1 MVMGDDRRE
10 DSEII
15 QRILE
20 GETHLFATL
29 VSRYE
34 RLMYSFLLS
43 QVKSFQEVQDI
54 SQEAFLKA
62 YRHLSAFD
70 PTRKFSAWV
79 LKIAKN
85 LLIDRYRKTTDSL
98 GTNATTVQDLMS
110 RKSVQSPEEIPGK
123 RMETQEEF
131 RQAFINILHLSEE
144 LRIPLLL
151 RIVQELSY
159 EEIADILDLPVQ
171 TVKNR
176 IFKARQI
183 LRAKRDAEHEL

>member
-1 MVMGDDRRE
+1 MGEDQRE
-10 DSEII
+10 DAEII
-15 QRILE
+15 QRILG
-20 GETHLFATL
+20 GETHLFGIL
-29 VSRYE
+29 VTRYE

-43 QVKSFQEVQDI
+43 QVRSFQEVQDV

-62 YRHLSAFD
+62 YRHLQSFD

-85 LLIDRYRKTTDSL
+85 LLIDRFRKSSDML
-98 GTNATTVQDLMS
+98 GTTSTTVQEIIT
-110 RKSVQSPEEIPGK
+110 RKSATAPEENPGR

-131 RQAFINILHLSEE
+131 RQTFLNILHLPED

-151 RIVQELSY
+151 RVIQELQY
-159 EEIADILDLPVQ
+159 EEIAEILDLPVQ

-176 IFKARQI
+176 IFKARQA
-183 LRAKRDAEHEL
+183 LRTKRDTEHEL